1 MGVFSWTFPSAV
13 VSIDAPASGDLM
25 RLEQI
30 VIQGFKSFA
39 EKTEVKV
46 FSGVTC
52 IVGPNGCGKS
62 NVADAIRWAL
72 GEQSP
77 KTLRGQKME
86 DVIFHGSASRK
97 AVGLAEVGLIFNN
110 DGGLPVPWSEVG
122 VARRL
127 YRTGE
132 SEYLLNKSVCR
143 LRDVQDLF
151 AGTGVNPKAYA
162 LMDQDRLNHVLTAKP
177 WERRIFIE
185 EAAGVARYKQQ
196 RSETQGKLEATRQNL
211 QRVRDVMD
219 EVKRQVG
226 SLERQARKAQQYKA
240 LHQERQQL
248 DLAMLAA
255 DYAGLTAAHEA
266 LLQESARLRREEDER
281 RVMIAQLSAREATAR
296 AAIQESEYRLADL
309 RQSAQKFQGE
319 VERLLERREQMGSQ
333 IRELGEEDGRLGE
346 EIRALSDRR
355 AELAVKREDTIRALA
370 EARERF
376 ATLDQQVRSLDVDLE
391 ARRAEL
397 GVRRSAVEALRLE
410 QIRTAGDRAELTR
423 YAGELRERVAQLD
436 RRRERLEGET
446 AAARTEADALAAARR
461 RLETSFEQTGVQLSL
476 LSGEREQVEQELG
489 RQEAQRAQAKEA
501 LGTLRVAIAAKESAR
516 EALSRLEREREG
528 YGAGVRSLFS
538 PHAAA
543 AVMGVVGTVAD
554 LLDVPPGLEP
564 AVEAVLGDRLQWV
577 IVERFE
583 HARGALAY
591 LEREGGGAATLV
603 SLETIVSSNHRETPP
618 EDSEI
623 TWADRLVGGPRADL
637 VQHLLGHVGVV
648 AHLDVAE
655 RLWRRPGVPA
665 TYVTRAGEV
674 LSPSGAL
681 TGGRRQNERQANDHS
696 LLGRKRALRQLSEEL
711 GDLALQ
717 AEEQQHR
724 LHALEREV
732 ESLRGRQEV
741 LQVSVHA
748 QETARLT
755 GEKDLEAARREA
767 ERVLRHLDT
776 LEVEE
781 RQLAGES
788 ATAQQELGAL
798 EDRMAQVA
806 AREGEIEREMSDL
819 RAGLEADQA
828 EEASI
833 VARATACRVDLA
845 TVLERVE
852 ALGREIDSV
861 SEIGVEC
868 GLRLE
873 EASNRRA
880 QLLERREDLSR
891 EQALTDERARVVSA
905 ERDRKERDVA
915 VLAEEH
921 GRRLDERQA
930 MENEM
935 REAHRSLDGLVSR
948 IHELDLKETEGRVR
962 REELLQEAGR
972 RHAVDGADT
981 LLAAHDSAR
990 DLEAVRLRHGE
1001 LGEKL
1006 ESMGPVN
1013 LVADDEYRE
1022 LQERLEFLRSQH
1034 DDLVQSM
1041 KDLDRALRGMTRTA
1055 QERFQEAFEEINRHF
1070 SGIFQRLFEGGR
1082 AELRMVP
1089 PEEGEDDPLE
1099 LGVELM
1105 AQPRGKRLQ
1114 AVTLMSGGERALTGL
1129 ALLFAIFYF
1138 RPSPFCVL
1146 DEVDAPLDDANIH
1159 RFIRVLR
1166 ELCTQTQFIVIT
1178 HNRKTMEAAD
1188 VLYGVT
1194 MQEPG
1199 LSRLVSVKLTDA

>member
-1 MGVFSWTFPSAV
+1 
-13 VSIDAPASGDLM
+13 M

-30 VIQGFKSFA
+30 VIQGFKSFV
-39 EKTEVKV
+39 EKTEVQV
-46 FSGVTC
+46 FPGVTC

-62 NVADAIRWAL
+62 NVADAVRWAL

-77 KTLRGQKME
+77 KILRGHKME
-86 DVIFHGSASRK
+86 DVIFHGSSSRK

-110 DGGLPVPWSEVG
+110 DGGLNVPWSEVG

-132 SEYLLNKSVCR
+132 SEYLLNKGVCR
-143 LRDVQDLF
+143 LRDIQDLF

-196 RSETQGKLEATRQNL
+196 RAETQGKLDATRQNL

-219 EVKRQVG
+219 EVKRQVS
-226 SLERQARKAQQYKA
+226 SLERQAKKAQQYKA
-240 LHQERQQL
+240 LHQERQAL

-266 LLQESARLRREEDER
+266 LVQEGARLRREEDER
-281 RVMIAQLSAREATAR
+281 RVAIAQVEAREATLR

-319 VERLLERREQMGSQ
+319 LERLLERREQMGAQ
-333 IRELGEEDGRLGE
+333 IREMVEEELRLGE
-346 EIRALSDRR
+346 EIRSLTERR
-355 AELAVKREDTIRALA
+355 ADVGAKLQDAIRALG

-376 ATLDQQVRSLDVDLE
+376 AGLDRQGKELEADLE
-391 ARRAEL
+391 MRRADL
-397 GVRRSAVEALRLE
+397 GRRREAVEALRLE
-410 QIRTAGDRAELTR
+410 QIRVAGDRAELTR
-423 YAGELRERVAQLD
+423 SAGELRERGAQLE
-436 RRRERLEGET
+436 RRRERLEAET
-446 AAARTEADALAAARR
+446 TSARGEADALAAARR
-461 RLETSFEQTGVQLSL
+461 HLEQSFDQTGVQLSL
-476 LSGEREQVEQELG
+476 LTGEREQVEQELV
-489 RQEAQRAQAKEA
+489 RQGAMRVQAQESLAA
-501 LGTLRVAIAAKESAR
+501 LRVTIAAKESAR
-516 EALSRLEREREG
+516 EALGRLEREREG

-538 PHAAA
+538 PQAASSVA
-543 AVMGVVGTVAD
+543 GVVGTVAD
-554 LLDVPPGLEP
+554 LLEVPPGLEP
-564 AVEAVLGDRLQWV
+564 AVEAVLSDRLQWV

-583 HARGALAY
+583 HARAALTY
-591 LEREGGGAATLV
+591 LEREGAGAATLLA
-603 SLETIVSSNHRETPP
+603 LETLAPARSAGGGRSDDKDV
-618 EDSEI
+618 
-623 TWADRLVGGPRADL
+623 TWADRLVGGPQPEL
-637 VQHLLGHVGVV
+637 VRHLLGGVGVV
-648 AHLDVAE
+648 GHLDLAE
-655 RLWRRPGVPA
+655 ALWRRDGAVA

-674 LSPSGAL
+674 LAPTGVL
-681 TGGRRQNERQANDHS
+681 TGGRRHNERQANDHS

-711 GDLALQ
+711 GEFALQ
-717 AEEQQHR
+717 AEEAQR
-724 LHALEREV
+724 RFHALDREV

-748 QETARLT
+748 QETARLS
-755 GEKDLEAARREA
+755 GEKDIEAARREA
-767 ERVLRHLDT
+767 LRVLRHLET
-776 LEVEE
+776 LQAEG
-781 RQLAGES
+781 RQLSDEAS
-788 ATAQQELGAL
+788 TASREIEAL
-798 EDRMAQVA
+798 EGRLAEVA
-806 AREGEIEREMSDL
+806 ARETAIEREMTAL
-819 RAGLEADQA
+819 RQSLEADQA
-828 EEASI
+828 GEASI
-833 VARATACRVDLA
+833 VVAATSCRVDLA

-852 ALGREIDSV
+852 ALGREIESL
-861 SEIGVEC
+861 SELELEFGV
-868 GLRLE
+868 RLE
-873 EASNRRA
+873 EAGSRRG
-880 QLLERREDLSR
+880 QILDRRQDLTR
-891 EQALTDERARVVSA
+891 EQGRTDERAREVGA

-915 VLAEEH
+915 GLAEEH
-921 GRRLDERQA
+921 SERLALRQTA
-930 MENEM
+930 ENEL
-935 REAHRSLDGLVSR
+935 REAQRRVDGLISR

-962 REELLQEAGR
+962 REELLQDAGR
-972 RHAVDGADT
+972 RHAVDGVET
-981 LLAAHDSAR
+981 LLSAHDPTR
-990 DLEAVRLRHGE
+990 DLKAGKIRYEE
-1001 LGEKL
+1001 LGAKL
-1006 ESMGPVN
+1006 EGMGPVN

-1034 DDLVQSM
+1034 DDLVQSI

-1070 SGIFQRLFEGGR
+1070 GEIFQRLFEGGR

-1129 ALLFAIFYF
+1129 ALLFAIFYY

-1166 ELCTQTQFIVIT
+1166 ELCSQTQFIVIT

-1199 LSRLVSVKLTDA
+1199 LSRLVSVKLTEA

>member
-1 MGVFSWTFPSAV
+1 
-13 VSIDAPASGDLM
+13 M

-30 VIQGFKSFA
+30 VIQGFKSFV
-39 EKTEVKV
+39 EKTEVQV
-46 FSGVTC
+46 FPGVTC

-62 NVADAIRWAL
+62 NVADAVRWAL

-77 KTLRGQKME
+77 KILRGHKME
-86 DVIFHGSASRK
+86 DVIFHGSSTRK
-97 AVGLAEVGLIFNN
+97 AVGLAEVGLVFNN
-110 DGGLPVPWSEVG
+110 DGGLNVPWSEVG

-143 LRDVQDLF
+143 LRDIQDLF

-196 RSETQGKLEATRQNL
+196 RAETQGKLDATRQNL

-219 EVKRQVG
+219 EVKRQVS
-226 SLERQARKAQQYKA
+226 SLERQAKKAQQYKA
-240 LHQERQQL
+240 LHQERQAL

-266 LLQESARLRREEDER
+266 LVQEGARLRREEDER
-281 RVMIAQLSAREATAR
+281 RVAIAQIEAREATLR

-319 VERLLERREQMGSQ
+319 VERLLERREQMGAQ
-333 IRELGEEDGRLGE
+333 IREMGEEELRLGE
-346 EIRALSDRR
+346 EIRSLTERR
-355 AELAVKREDTIRALA
+355 TDVGAKLQDAIRALGD
-370 EARERF
+370 ARERF
-376 ATLDQQVRSLDVDLE
+376 VGLDRQVREFDVDLE
-391 ARRAEL
+391 MRRSEL
-397 GVRRSAVEALRLE
+397 GRRREAVEALRLE
-410 QIRTAGDRAELTR
+410 QIRVAGDRAELTR
-423 YAGELRERVAQLD
+423 SAGELRERGAQLE
-436 RRRERLEGET
+436 RRRERLEAET
-446 AAARTEADALAAARR
+446 TSARGEADALAAAQRH
-461 RLETSFEQTGVQLSL
+461 LETSIERTGVQLSL
-476 LSGEREQVEQELG
+476 LTGEREQVEQELV
-489 RQEAQRAQAKEA
+489 RQGAMRVQAQESLAA
-501 LGTLRVAIAAKESAR
+501 LRVAIVAKESAR
-516 EALSRLEREREG
+516 EALGRLEREREG

-538 PHAAA
+538 PQAASSVA
-543 AVMGVVGTVAD
+543 GVVGTVAD
-554 LLDVPPGLEP
+554 LLEVPPGLEP

-583 HARGALAY
+583 HARAALTY
-591 LEREGGGAATLV
+591 LEREGAGAATLLA
-603 SLETIVSSNHRETPP
+603 LETLAPARSAGEGGSDDKDV
-618 EDSEI
+618 
-623 TWADRLVGGPRADL
+623 TWADRLVGGPRPEL
-637 VQHLLGHVGVV
+637 VRHLLGGVGVV
-648 AHLDVAE
+648 GHLDLAE
-655 RLWRRPGVPA
+655 ALWRRDGAVA

-674 LSPSGAL
+674 LAPTGAL
-681 TGGRRQNERQANDHS
+681 TGGRRHNERQANDHS

-711 GDLALQ
+711 GELALQ
-717 AEEQQHR
+717 AEEAQR
-724 LHALEREV
+724 RFHALDREV

-748 QETARLT
+748 QETARLS
-755 GEKDLEAARREA
+755 GEKDIEAARREA
-767 ERVLRHLDT
+767 LRVLRHLET
-776 LEVEE
+776 LQAEG
-781 RQLAGES
+781 RQLSGEAS
-788 ATAQQELGAL
+788 MAAREIEAL
-798 EDRMAQVA
+798 DERLAEVA
-806 AREGEIEREMSDL
+806 ARETAIEREMTAL
-819 RAGLEADQA
+819 RQSLEADQA
-828 EEASI
+828 GEASI
-833 VARATACRVDLA
+833 VVAATSCRVNLA

-852 ALGREIDSV
+852 ALGREIDSL
-861 SEIGVEC
+861 SELEVEF
-868 GLRLE
+868 GARLE
-873 EASNRRA
+873 EAGSRRA
-880 QLLERREDLSR
+880 QILDRRQDLTR
-891 EQALTDERARVVSA
+891 EQGRTDERAREVGA

-921 GRRLDERQA
+921 SQRLDLRQTA
-930 MENEM
+930 ENEL
-935 REAHRSLDGLVSR
+935 RESQRRLDGLVSR
-948 IHELDLKETEGRVR
+948 IHEVDLKETEGRVR

-972 RHAVDGADT
+972 RHAVDGAET
-981 LLAAHDSAR
+981 LLAAHDPTR
-990 DLEAVRLRHGE
+990 DLEAGKIRYEE
-1001 LGEKL
+1001 LGARL
-1006 ESMGPVN
+1006 EGMGPVN

-1070 SGIFQRLFEGGR
+1070 GEIFQRLFEGGR

-1129 ALLFAIFYF
+1129 ALLFAIFYY

-1166 ELCTQTQFIVIT
+1166 ELCSQTQFIVIT

-1199 LSRLVSVKLTDA
+1199 LSRLVSVKLTEA

>member
-1 MGVFSWTFPSAV
+1 
-13 VSIDAPASGDLM
+13 M

-39 EKTEVKV
+39 ERTEVQV
-46 FSGVTC
+46 FPGVTC

-86 DVIFHGSASRK
+86 DVIFHGSSSRK
-97 AVGLAEVGLIFNN
+97 AVGLAEVGLVFNN
-110 DGGLPVPWSEVG
+110 DGGLNVPWSEVG

-132 SEYLLNKSVCR
+132 SEYLLNKGVCR
-143 LRDVQDLF
+143 LRDIQDLF

-196 RSETQGKLEATRQNL
+196 RGETQGKLDATRQNL

-240 LHQERQQL
+240 LHQERQGL

-255 DYAGLTAAHEA
+255 DYAGLTAAHAA
-266 LLQESARLRREEDER
+266 LVQEVARLRKEEDER
-281 RVMIAQLSAREATAR
+281 RLTIAQLSAREATAR
-296 AAIQESEYRLADL
+296 ASIQESEYRLADL

-319 VERLLERREQMGSQ
+319 VERLLERREQMGAQ
-333 IRELGEEDGRLGE
+333 IRELTEEEFRLGE
-346 EIRALSDRR
+346 EIRSLGERR
-355 AELAVKREDTIRALA
+355 TELTLKGEDAIRALG

-376 ATLDQQVRSLDVDLE
+376 SGLDRQVRTLDADLE
-391 ARRAEL
+391 ARRLEL
-397 GVRRSAVEALRLE
+397 GARRTAVEALRLE
-410 QIRTAGDRAELTR
+410 QIRAAGDRAELTR
-423 YAGELRERVAQLD
+423 YAGELRERGAQLE
-436 RRRERLEGET
+436 RRRERLETET
-446 AAARTEADALAAARR
+446 TAARTEADTLAAARR
-461 RLETSFEQTGVQLSL
+461 RLESSVEQTGVQLSL

-489 RQEAQRAQAKEA
+489 RRETLRGQAQESLA
-501 LGTLRVAIAAKESAR
+501 TLRVTMAAKESAR
-516 EALSRLEREREG
+516 EALGRLEREREG

-538 PHAAA
+538 PQAGA
-543 AVMGVVGTVAD
+543 AVSGVVGTVAD
-554 LLDVPPGLEP
+554 LLEVPSGLEP

-591 LEREGGGAATLV
+591 LERESAGAATLV
-603 SLETIVSSNHRETPP
+603 SLETLAP
-618 EDSEI
+618 DSHAESAGDEGEI
-623 TWADRLVGGPRADL
+623 TWADRLVGGPRPEL
-637 VQHLLGHVGVV
+637 VRHLLGRVGVV

-655 RLWRRPGVPA
+655 RLWRRPGIVA

-674 LSPSGAL
+674 LSSSGAL
-681 TGGRRQNERQANDHS
+681 TGGRRQSERQTNDHS
-696 LLGRKRALRQLSEEL
+696 LLGRKRALRQLSEAL

-717 AEEQQHR
+717 AEEEQGR
-724 LHALEREV
+724 LQALDREV
-732 ESLRGRQEV
+732 ESLRGRQEI

-755 GEKDLEAARREA
+755 GEKDIEAAHRETERVRRHLETLQTEGGQLEGEASTARQELEA
-767 ERVLRHLDT
+767 
-776 LEVEE
+776 LEK
-781 RQLAGES
+781 
-788 ATAQQELGAL
+788 
-798 EDRMAQVA
+798 RMALVT
-806 AREGEIEREMSDL
+806 ARESDIEREMTSL
-819 RAGLEADQA
+819 RTGLEADQV

-833 VARATACRVDLA
+833 VAQATACRVDLA

-852 ALGREIDSV
+852 ALGREIDSL

-868 GLRLE
+868 GVRLE
-873 EASNRRA
+873 EASTRRS
-880 QLLERREDLSR
+880 QLLERREELGR
-891 EQALTDERARVVSA
+891 EQARTDERAREVGA
-905 ERDRKERDVA
+905 ERDGKEREVA
-915 VLAEEH
+915 ALAEEH
-921 GRRLDERQA
+921 TQRLDERQA
-930 MENEM
+930 IESAM
-935 REAHRSLDGLVSR
+935 REAHRDLDGLISR

-972 RHAVDGADT
+972 RHAVDGAEM

-990 DLEAVRLRHGE
+990 DFEGAKTRYEE
-1001 LGEKL
+1001 LGAKL
-1006 ESMGPVN
+1006 EGMGPVN

-1034 DDLVQSM
+1034 DDLVQSI

-1055 QERFQEAFEEINRHF
+1055 QERFEEAFEEINRHF
-1070 SGIFQRLFEGGR
+1070 ARIFQRLFEGGR

-1129 ALLFAIFYF
+1129 ALLFAIFYY

-1166 ELCTQTQFIVIT
+1166 ELCSQTQFVVIT

>member
-1 MGVFSWTFPSAV
+1 
-13 VSIDAPASGDLM
+13 M

-46 FSGVTC
+46 FPGVTC

-62 NVADAIRWAL
+62 NVADAVRWAL

-77 KTLRGQKME
+77 KILRGHKME
-86 DVIFHGSASRK
+86 DVIFHGSSSRK
-97 AVGLAEVGLIFNN
+97 AVGLAEVGLVFNN
-110 DGGLPVPWSEVG
+110 DGGLNVPWSEVG

-132 SEYLLNKSVCR
+132 SEYLLNKNVCR
-143 LRDVQDLF
+143 LRDIQDLF

-196 RSETQGKLEATRQNL
+196 RAESQGKLDATRQNL

-226 SLERQARKAQQYKA
+226 SLERQAKKAQQYKA
-240 LHQERQQL
+240 LHQERQAL

-255 DYAGLTAAHEA
+255 DFAGLTAAHEA
-266 LLQESARLRREEDER
+266 LCQEGVRLRREEDER
-281 RVMIAQLSAREATAR
+281 RVAISQIEAREATLR

-319 VERLLERREQMGSQ
+319 VERLLERREQMGAQ
-333 IRELGEEDGRLGE
+333 IREMGEEELRLGE
-346 EIRALSDRR
+346 EIRSLGERR
-355 AELAVKREDTIRALA
+355 AEVGLKREDSIRALS

-376 ATLDQQVRSLDVDLE
+376 SALDRQVKELEADLE
-391 ARRAEL
+391 MRRVEL
-397 GVRRSAVEALRLE
+397 GRRRGAVEALRLE
-410 QIRTAGDRAELTR
+410 QIRVAGERAELTR
-423 YAGELRERVAQLD
+423 SAGELRERGAQLE
-436 RRRERLEGET
+436 RRRERLDAETT
-446 AAARTEADALAAARR
+446 AARGEADALAAARR
-461 RLETSFEQTGVQLSL
+461 HLERSFEQTGVQLSL
-476 LSGEREQVEQELG
+476 LTGEREQVDQELL
-489 RQEAQRAQAKEA
+489 RQGAMRGQAQESLAA
-501 LGTLRVAIAAKESAR
+501 LRVAIAAKESAR
-516 EALSRLEREREG
+516 EALGRLEREREG

-538 PHAAA
+538 PQAASS
-543 AVMGVVGTVAD
+543 VTGVVGTVAD
-554 LLDVPPGLEP
+554 LLEVPPGLEP

-583 HARGALAY
+583 HARAALSY
-591 LEREGGGAATLV
+591 LEREGAGAATLLA
-603 SLETIVSSNHRETPP
+603 LETLADVRRADEGRS
-618 EDSEI
+618 DDKDI
-623 TWADRLVGGPRADL
+623 TWADRLIGGARPEL
-637 VQHLLGHVGVV
+637 VRHLLGGVGVV
-648 AHLDVAE
+648 THLDLAE
-655 RLWRRPGVPA
+655 SLWRRDGTVA

-674 LSPSGAL
+674 LTPTGAL
-681 TGGRRQNERQANDHS
+681 TGGRRHNERQANDHS

-717 AEEQQHR
+717 ADEAQQR
-724 LHALEREV
+724 FHALDREV

-741 LQVSVHA
+741 LQVSLHA
-748 QETARLT
+748 QETARVS
-755 GEKDLEAARREA
+755 GEKDIEAASRETL
-767 ERVLRHLDT
+767 RVLRHLET
-776 LEVEE
+776 LQVEG
-781 RQLAGES
+781 RQLSDEASMAAREI
-788 ATAQQELGAL
+788 EAL
-798 EDRMAQVA
+798 DGRLAEVA
-806 AREGEIEREMSDL
+806 ARETAIELEMTAL
-819 RAGLEADQA
+819 RQSLEADQA
-828 EEASI
+828 GEASI
-833 VARATACRVDLA
+833 VVATTSCRVDLA

-852 ALGREIDSV
+852 ALGREIDSL
-861 SEIGVEC
+861 SELEREFGA
-868 GLRLE
+868 RLE
-873 EASNRRA
+873 EAGSRRA
-880 QLLERREDLSR
+880 LILERCRDLAR
-891 EQALTDERARVVSA
+891 EQGRTDDRAREVGA

-921 GRRLDERQA
+921 GRRLEVRQA
-930 MENEM
+930 NENEL
-935 REAHRSLDGLVSR
+935 REAQRRVDGLVSR

-972 RHAVDGADT
+972 RHAVDAAET
-981 LLAAHDSAR
+981 LLAAHDPTR
-990 DLEAVRLRHGE
+990 DLEAAKDRFEELGVRLEG
-1001 LGEKL
+1001 
-1006 ESMGPVN
+1006 MGPVN

-1041 KDLDRALRGMTRTA
+1041 KDLERALRGMTRTA

-1070 SGIFQRLFEGGR
+1070 GQIFQRLFEGGR

-1114 AVTLMSGGERALTGL
+1114 SVTLMSGGERALTGL
-1129 ALLFAIFYF
+1129 ALLFAIFYY

-1166 ELCTQTQFIVIT
+1166 ELCSQTQFIVIT

-1199 LSRLVSVKLTDA
+1199 LSRLVSVRLTEA

>member
-1 MGVFSWTFPSAV
+1 
-13 VSIDAPASGDLM
+13 M

-39 EKTEVKV
+39 ERTEVQV

-72 GEQSP
+72 GEQSA

-86 DVIFHGSASRK
+86 DVIFHGSSSRK
-97 AVGLAEVGLIFNN
+97 AVGLAEVGLVFNN
-110 DGGLPVPWSEVG
+110 DGGLNVPWSEVG

-132 SEYLLNKSVCR
+132 SEYLLNKGVCR
-143 LRDVQDLF
+143 LRDIQDLF

-196 RSETQGKLEATRQNL
+196 RGETQGKLDATRQNL

-240 LHQERQQL
+240 LHQERQEL

-266 LLQESARLRREEDER
+266 LVQEMARLRREEEER
-281 RVMIAQLSAREATAR
+281 RVTIAQLSAHEASAR

-319 VERLLERREQMGSQ
+319 VERLLERREQMGAQ
-333 IRELGEEDGRLGE
+333 IRELTEEELRLGE
-346 EIRALSDRR
+346 EIRSLSERR
-355 AELAVKREDTIRALA
+355 TELTLKREDAMRALA

-376 ATLDQQVRSLDVDLE
+376 TGLDHQVRTLDADLE
-391 ARRAEL
+391 ARRIDL
-397 GVRRSAVEALRLE
+397 GARRAAVEALRLE
-410 QIRTAGDRAELTR
+410 QIRAAGDRAELTR
-423 YAGELRERVAQLD
+423 HAGELRERGAQLE
-436 RRRERLEGET
+436 RRRERLAGET
-446 AAARTEADALAAARR
+446 TAARTEADALAAARR
-461 RLETSFEQTGVQLSL
+461 RLESSFEQTGVQLSL

-489 RQEAQRAQAKEA
+489 RQELLRAQAQESLA
-501 LGTLRVAIAAKESAR
+501 TMRVTIAAKESAR
-516 EALSRLEREREG
+516 EALGRLEREREG

-538 PHAAA
+538 SQAGA
-543 AVMGVVGTVAD
+543 AVSGVVGTVAD
-554 LLDVPPGLEP
+554 LLEVPPGLEP

-591 LEREGGGAATLV
+591 LERESAGAATLV
-603 SLETIVSSNHRETPP
+603 SLETLAAEAHTETAGD
-618 EDSEI
+618 EGEI
-623 TWADRLVGGPRADL
+623 TWADRLVGGPRPEL
-637 VQHLLGHVGVV
+637 VRHLLGRVGIV

-655 RLWRRPGVPA
+655 RLWRRPGVDA

-674 LSPSGAL
+674 LASSGAL

-696 LLGRKRALRQLSEEL
+696 LLGRKRVLRQLSEEL
-711 GDLALQ
+711 GELALR
-717 AEEQQHR
+717 AEEQQGR
-724 LHALEREV
+724 LQALDREV
-732 ESLRGRQEV
+732 ESLRGRQEI

-755 GEKDLEAARREA
+755 GEKDIEAAHRET
-767 ERVLRHLDT
+767 ERVLRHLET
-776 LEVEE
+776 LETEGRQLEGEATTTRQELAALEE
-781 RQLAGES
+781 RM
-788 ATAQQELGAL
+788 AL
-798 EDRMAQVA
+798 VTT
-806 AREGEIEREMSDL
+806 REGDIERDMTAL
-819 RAGLEADQA
+819 RSGLESDQA
-828 EEASI
+828 DEASI
-833 VARATACRVDLA
+833 VAQATACRVDLA

-852 ALGREIDSV
+852 ALGREIDSL

-868 GLRLE
+868 GVRLE
-873 EASNRRA
+873 EASNRRG
-880 QLLERREDLSR
+880 QLLERREELGR
-891 EQALTDERARVVSA
+891 EQARTDDRAREVGA

-915 VLAEEH
+915 ILAEEH
-921 GRRLDERQA
+921 ARRLDERQA
-930 MENEM
+930 TESEM
-935 REAHRSLDGLVSR
+935 REAHRNLDGLISR
-948 IHELDLKETEGRVR
+948 IHELDLRETEGRVR

-972 RHAVDGADT
+972 RHAVDGVEM
-981 LLAAHDSAR
+981 LLAAHDSTR
-990 DLEAVRLRHGE
+990 DLENVRMRHEE
-1001 LGEKL
+1001 LGAKL
-1006 ESMGPVN
+1006 EGMGPVN

-1070 SGIFQRLFEGGR
+1070 AGIFQRLFEGGR

-1129 ALLFAIFYF
+1129 ALLFAIFYY

-1166 ELCTQTQFIVIT
+1166 ELCSQTQFVVIT

>member
-1 MGVFSWTFPSAV
+1 
-13 VSIDAPASGDLM
+13 M
-25 RLEQI
+25 RLELI

-39 EKTEVKV
+39 EKTEIKV
-46 FSGVTC
+46 FPGVTC

-62 NVADAIRWAL
+62 NVADAVRWAL
-72 GEQSP
+72 DEQSP

-86 DVIFHGSASRK
+86 GVIFHGAASRK
-97 AVGLAEVGLIFNN
+97 AVGLAEVGLVFNN
-110 DGGLPVPWSEVG
+110 DGGLDVPWSEVG

-132 SEYLLNKSVCR
+132 SEYVLNKGVCR
-143 LRDVQDLF
+143 LRDIQDLF

-196 RSETQGKLEATRQNL
+196 RAETQGKLDATRQNL

-226 SLERQARKAQQYKA
+226 SLERQAKKAQQYKA
-240 LHQERQQL
+240 LHQERQAL

-266 LLQESARLRREEDER
+266 LAQEGARLRREEGER
-281 RVMIAQLSAREATAR
+281 RVSIAQVEAREATLR
-296 AAIQESEYRLADL
+296 AAIQESDYRLADL

-319 VERLLERREQMGSQ
+319 VERLLERREQMGAQ
-333 IRELGEEDGRLGE
+333 IREMGEEELRLGE
-346 EIRALSDRR
+346 EMRSLTERR
-355 AELAVKREDTIRALA
+355 GEIGVKREDAIRALT

-376 ATLDQQVRSLDVDLE
+376 AGLDRQVKALEADLE
-391 ARRAEL
+391 QRRVELGRRRA
-397 GVRRSAVEALRLE
+397 AVEALRLE
-410 QIRTAGDRAELTR
+410 QIRAAGDRAELTR
-423 YAGELRERVAQLD
+423 STGELRERGVQLE
-436 RRRERLEGET
+436 RRRERLEAET
-446 AAARTEADALAAARR
+446 ASARAEADALAAARR
-461 RLETSFEQTGVQLSL
+461 QLETSFEQTGVQLSL
-476 LSGEREQVEQELG
+476 LTGERGQVEEELG
-489 RQEAQRAQAKEA
+489 RQSARRVHAQESLAA
-501 LGTLRVAIAAKESAR
+501 LRVAIAAKESAR
-516 EALSRLEREREG
+516 EALDLLEREREG

-538 PHAAA
+538 PQAAA
-543 AVMGVVGTVAD
+543 SVAGVVGTVAD

-583 HARGALAY
+583 HSRTALGY
-591 LEREGGGAATLV
+591 LEREGVGAATLLA
-603 SLETIVSSNHRETPP
+603 LETIAAARQPAGGRT
-618 EDSEI
+618 DDKEI
-623 TWADRLVGGPRADL
+623 TWADRLVGGARPEL
-637 VQHLLGHVGVV
+637 VRHLLGHVAIVGS
-648 AHLDVAE
+648 LDVAE
-655 RLWRRPGVPA
+655 ALWRRNGTAA
-665 TYVTRAGEV
+665 TFVTRAGEV
-674 LSPSGAL
+674 LSPAGAL
-681 TGGRRQNERQANDHS
+681 TGGRRHKEQQANDHS

-711 GDLALQ
+711 GGLALQ
-717 AEEQQHR
+717 AEDAVRQLQ
-724 LHALEREV
+724 AIDGEV

-748 QETARLT
+748 QESARLS
-755 GEKDLEAARREA
+755 GEKDIEATHREA
-767 ERVLRHLDT
+767 ERVLRHLET
-776 LEVEE
+776 LQAER
-781 RQLAGES
+781 RQLSSEA
-788 ATAQQELGAL
+788 ATAAHELEAL
-798 EDRMAQVA
+798 DAQLSEVM
-806 AREGEIEREMSDL
+806 ARETAIESEMTVL

-828 EEASI
+828 MEASTV
-833 VARATACRVDLA
+833 VAATTCRVDLA

-852 ALGREIDSV
+852 ALGREIDSLGELEGEFAV
-861 SEIGVEC
+861 
-868 GLRLE
+868 RLQ
-873 EASNRRA
+873 EAGSRRS
-880 QLLERREDLSR
+880 QIFDRRQELTR
-891 EQALTDERARVVSA
+891 EQGRTDERAREVGG
-905 ERDRKERDVA
+905 ERDRKEREVT

-930 MENEM
+930 MENEL
-935 REAHRSLDGLVSR
+935 REAQRRLDGLVSR

-972 RHAVDGADT
+972 RHAVEGAET
-981 LLAAHDSAR
+981 LLTAHDPTRDIEAGRAR
-990 DLEAVRLRHGE
+990 YEE

-1006 ESMGPVN
+1006 EGMGPVN

-1055 QERFQEAFEEINRHF
+1055 QDRFQEAFEEINRHF
-1070 SGIFQRLFEGGR
+1070 GEIFQRLFEGGR

-1129 ALLFAIFYF
+1129 ALLFAIFYY

-1166 ELCTQTQFIVIT
+1166 ELCSQTQFIVIT

-1194 MQEPG
+1194 MEEPG
-1199 LSRLVSVKLTDA
+1199 LSRIVSVKLTEA

>member
-1 MGVFSWTFPSAV
+1 
-13 VSIDAPASGDLM
+13 M

-39 EKTEVKV
+39 EKTELKV

-97 AVGLAEVGLIFNN
+97 AVGLAEVGLVFNN

-240 LHQERQQL
+240 LHQERQTL

-266 LLQESARLRREEDER
+266 LLQEVARLRAEEDER
-281 RVMIAQLSAREATAR
+281 RVMIAQLSAREATLR

-309 RQSAQKFQGE
+309 RQAAQKFQGE

-333 IRELGEEDGRLGE
+333 IRELGEEELRLGE
-346 EIRALSDRR
+346 EIRALTDRR
-355 AELAVKREDTIRALA
+355 TELAVKREDTIRALA

-376 ATLDQQVRSLDVDLE
+376 TILDHQGRSLDADLE
-391 ARRAEL
+391 AQRAEL
-397 GVRRSAVEALRLE
+397 SLRRSAVEALRLE
-410 QIRTAGDRAELTR
+410 QIRAAGDRAELTR
-423 YAGELRERVAQLD
+423 YAGELRERVAQLG

-446 AAARTEADALAAARR
+446 AAARTEADTLAAARR

-489 RQEAQRAQAKEA
+489 RQETLRVQAQEA
-501 LGTLRVAIAAKESAR
+501 LATVRVAIAAKESAR

-538 PHAAA
+538 SHAASP
-543 AVMGVVGTVAD
+543 VTGVIGTVAD

-583 HARGALAY
+583 HARSALAY
-591 LEREGGGAATLV
+591 LEREGAGAATLV
-603 SLETIVSSNHRETPP
+603 SLETMASSSGEAPG
-618 EDSEI
+618 EDPEI
-623 TWADRLVGGPRADL
+623 TWADRLVGGPHAELIR
-637 VQHLLGHVGVV
+637 HLLGRVGIV
-648 AHLDVAE
+648 ADLDVAE
-655 RLWRRPGVPA
+655 RLWRRPGFAA
-665 TYVTRAGEV
+665 TYVTRGGEV
-674 LSPSGAL
+674 LSPAGAL

-717 AEEQQHR
+717 AEEQQDG
-724 LHALEREV
+724 LHLLDREV

-776 LEVEE
+776 LEVEG
-781 RQLAGES
+781 RQLGGES
-788 ATAQQELGAL
+788 ATAHEELDAL
-798 EDRMAQVA
+798 EGRMAQVA
-806 AREGEIEREMSDL
+806 AREESIEREMATL
-819 RAGLEADQA
+819 RAILEADQA

-852 ALGREIDSV
+852 ALGREIDSL
-861 SEIGVEC
+861 SEIAVEC

-880 QLLERREDLSR
+880 QLLERREELSR
-891 EQALTDERARVVSA
+891 EQGLTDQRARDVSA
-905 ERDRKERDVA
+905 ERDAKERDVA

-921 GRRLDERQA
+921 GRRLDERQT
-930 MENEM
+930 MESEM

-972 RHAVDGADT
+972 RHTVDGVDA
-981 LLAAHDSAR
+981 LLAAHDSTR
-990 DLEAVRLRHGE
+990 DLEAVRLRHEE
-1001 LGEKL
+1001 LGTKL
-1006 ESMGPVN
+1006 EGMGPVN

-1166 ELCTQTQFIVIT
+1166 ELCSQTQFIVIT

>member
-1 MGVFSWTFPSAV
+1 
-13 VSIDAPASGDLM
+13 M

-39 EKTEVKV
+39 ERTEVQV
-46 FSGVTC
+46 FPGVTC

-86 DVIFHGSASRK
+86 DVIFHGSSSRK
-97 AVGLAEVGLIFNN
+97 AVGLAEVGLVFNN
-110 DGGLPVPWSEVG
+110 DGGLNVPWSEVG

-132 SEYLLNKSVCR
+132 SEYLLNKGACR
-143 LRDVQDLF
+143 LRDIQDLF

-196 RSETQGKLEATRQNL
+196 RGETQGKLDATRQNL

-226 SLERQARKAQQYKA
+226 SLERQARKAQQYKL
-240 LHQERQQL
+240 LHQERQEL

-266 LLQESARLRREEDER
+266 LVQEVARLRREEEER
-281 RVMIAQLSAREATAR
+281 RVTIAQLSAREATAR
-296 AAIQESEYRLADL
+296 ASIQESEYRLADL

-319 VERLLERREQMGSQ
+319 VERLLERREQMGAQ
-333 IRELGEEDGRLGE
+333 IRELTEEELRLGE
-346 EIRALSDRR
+346 EIRSLGERR
-355 AELAVKREDTIRALA
+355 TELTLKREDAIRALG

-376 ATLDQQVRSLDVDLE
+376 AGLDRQVRALDADLDARRLE
-391 ARRAEL
+391 LGARRA
-397 GVRRSAVEALRLE
+397 AVEALRLE
-410 QIRTAGDRAELTR
+410 QIRAAGDRAELTR
-423 YAGELRERVAQLD
+423 HAGELRERGAQLE
-436 RRRERLEGET
+436 RRRERLETET
-446 AAARTEADALAAARR
+446 TAARTEADALAAARR
-461 RLETSFEQTGVQLSL
+461 RLESSFEQTGVQLSL

-489 RQEAQRAQAKEA
+489 RQETLRGQAQESLA
-501 LGTLRVAIAAKESAR
+501 TLRVTMAAKESAR
-516 EALSRLEREREG
+516 EALGRLEREREG

-538 PHAAA
+538 PQASA
-543 AVMGVVGTVAD
+543 AVSGMVGTVAD
-554 LLDVPPGLEP
+554 LLEVPPGLEP

-591 LEREGGGAATLV
+591 LERESAGAATLV
-603 SLETIVSSNHRETPP
+603 SLETLAA
-618 EDSEI
+618 DSHAEPAGDEGEI
-623 TWADRLVGGPRADL
+623 TWADRLVGGPRPEL
-637 VQHLLGHVGVV
+637 VRHLLGRVGVV

-655 RLWRRPGVPA
+655 RLWRRPDIVA

-674 LSPSGAL
+674 LSSSGAL
-681 TGGRRQNERQANDHS
+681 TGGRRQSERQANDHS

-717 AEEQQHR
+717 AEEQQGR
-724 LHALEREV
+724 LQALDREV
-732 ESLRGRQEV
+732 ESLRGRQEI

-755 GEKDLEAARREA
+755 GEKDIEAAHRETERVRRHLETLETEGRQLEGEASTARRE
-767 ERVLRHLDT
+767 
-776 LEVEE
+776 LE
-781 RQLAGES
+781 
-788 ATAQQELGAL
+788 AL
-798 EDRMAQVA
+798 EDRMALVT
-806 AREGEIEREMSDL
+806 ARESDIEREMTSF
-819 RAGLEADQA
+819 RTGLEADQV

-833 VARATACRVDLA
+833 VAQATACRVDLA

-852 ALGREIDSV
+852 ALGREIDSL

-868 GLRLE
+868 GARLE
-873 EASNRRA
+873 EASNRRS
-880 QLLERREDLSR
+880 QLLERREELGR
-891 EQALTDERARVVSA
+891 EQARTDERAREVGA

-921 GRRLDERQA
+921 ARRLDERQA
-930 MENEM
+930 IESAM
-935 REAHRSLDGLVSR
+935 REAHRDLDGLISR

-972 RHAVDGADT
+972 RHAVEGAEM

-990 DLEAVRLRHGE
+990 DFEGVKTRYEE
-1001 LGEKL
+1001 LGAKL
-1006 ESMGPVN
+1006 EGLGPVN

-1070 SGIFQRLFEGGR
+1070 ARIFQRLFEGGR

-1129 ALLFAIFYF
+1129 ALLFAIFYY

-1166 ELCTQTQFIVIT
+1166 ELCSQTQFVVIT